1 MYTKTQNSNTFFSF
15 FRFKT
20 YIPWLFIPF
29 ASISYELVPELLKEM
44 LSSYYEQVR
53 NFTMPDDLY
62 IQISNNFNAFLSL
75 QGIRELFKYVD
86 LTSQTM
92 CALIIVIIGYRYRL
106 YLKLPDYSSF
116 LTFSHKSTTVTNI
129 NEVTNQEL
137 RKRES
142 VLTEVT
148 NQELRKCESVLK
160 EIKKNVSI
168 IEEIKQMLSE
178 QLESYLKESKKS
190 EQEIK
195 DHLKKTFQNQID
207 VKFENLEIE
216 LKKNQKEQ
224 FADLKNQQKLF
235 LTKQQNNPQKA
246 EFLEQKF
253 TEIKE
258 KTKENFDDQNSM
270 LEKQNE
276 DLKKQ
281 LSQIKTSINNQTRQ
295 QGILQNLVLD
305 LKNSDDMSDQARAQ
319 ENESDETSRQCI
331 ICMDN
336 DLCVALRPCGH
347 IVACEGCV
355 GKLTRKCPTCRETI
369 IGTLKIYLP

>member
-1 MYTKTQNSNTFFSF
+1 MYTKNKIVTHSFLF

-20 YIPWLFIPF
+20 SIPWLFIPF
-29 ASISYELVPELLKEM
+29 ASIFYELVPEFIKEM
-44 LSSYYEQVR
+44 LSSYYEQVH

-62 IQISNNFNAFLSL
+62 IQISNNFNASLSL
-75 QGIRELFKYVD
+75 QGIRELCKYVD
-86 LTSQTM
+86 LISQTM
-92 CALIIVIIGYRYRL
+92 CALIIVIIGYRYRYRL
-106 YLKLPDYSSF
+106 YLKLPAFSSF

-137 RKRES
+137 RKCKS
-142 VLTEVT
+142 VLE
-148 NQELRKCESVLK
+148 
-160 EIKKNVSI
+160 EIKQNVSI
-168 IEEIKQMLSE
+168 IEEIKQTLSE
-178 QLESYLKESKKS
+178 QLESYSKELKKS

-195 DHLKKTFQNQID
+195 DHLKKTLQNHID

-258 KTKENFDDQNSM
+258 KTKQSFDDQNRM

-281 LSQIKTSINNQTRQ
+281 LSQIKTSVNNQTRQ

-305 LKNSDDMSDQARAQ
+305 LKNSDNTSDQARAKG
-319 ENESDETSRQCI
+319 NI
-331 ICMDN
+331 
-336 DLCVALRPCGH
+336 LRG
-347 IVACEGCV
+347 IEKKRGNFNLFTYVRFSV
-355 GKLTRKCPTCRETI
+355 TYFL
-369 IGTLKIYLP
+369 

>member
-1 MYTKTQNSNTFFSF
+1 
-15 FRFKT
+15 
-20 YIPWLFIPF
+20 
-29 ASISYELVPELLKEM
+29 
-44 LSSYYEQVR
+44 
-53 NFTMPDDLY
+53 MPDDLY
-62 IQISNNFNAFLSL
+62 MLILNSFIASSL
-75 QGIRELFKYVD
+75 WGRVQELYKYVD
-86 LTSQTM
+86 YISQAT
-92 CALIIVIIGYRYRL
+92 CALFIVVIANRL
-106 YLKLPDYSSF
+106 FLKLPDF
-116 LTFSHKSTTVTNI
+116 LTNSQKPTSKTKVTI
-129 NEVTNQEL
+129 QEL
-137 RKRES
+137 RES
-142 VLTEVT
+142 T
-148 NQELRKCESVLK
+148 QELRECESHLREMK
-160 EIKKNVSI
+160 QNVSI
-168 IEEIKQMLSE
+168 VKEIEQMLSE
-178 QLESYLKESKKS
+178 QLDSYLKESKKS

-195 DHLKKTFQNQID
+195 DHIKKTLQNQID
-207 VKFENLEIE
+207 VKFESLEIE
-216 LKKNQKEQ
+216 LKKNQKAE

-235 LTKQQNNPQKA
+235 ITKQQNNPQKA

-258 KTKENFDDQNSM
+258 KTKQNFDDQNRM

-305 LKNSDDMSDQARAQ
+305 LKSSNDKSDQPHRAQ
-319 ENESDETSRQCI
+319 AESDETSRQCI
-331 ICMDN
+331 ICMDK

>member
-1 MYTKTQNSNTFFSF
+1 MDIKKQNSNTFFSF

-29 ASISYELVPELLKEM
+29 ASISYELVPEFLKEM
-44 LSSYYEQVR
+44 LSSYYEQVH

-62 IQISNNFNAFLSL
+62 IQISNSFKASLSL
-75 QGIRELFKYVD
+75 QGIRELCKYVD
-86 LTSQTM
+86 YISQTM
-92 CALIIVIIGYRYRL
+92 CALIIVIIGYRL
-106 YLKLPDYSSF
+106 YLKLPAYSSF
-116 LTFSHKSTTVTNI
+116 LTFSHKSTTITNI
-129 NEVTNQEL
+129 NEVTNQEF
-137 RKRES
+137 RKCES

-148 NQELRKCESVLK
+148 NQEQRKCESVLK

-178 QLESYLKESKKS
+178 QLESYSKESKKS

-195 DHLKKTFQNQID
+195 DHLKKTLQNHID

-235 LTKQQNNPQKA
+235 QTKQQNNPQKA
-246 EFLEQKF
+246 ELLEQKF

-258 KTKENFDDQNSM
+258 KTKQSFDDQNRI

-281 LSQIKTSINNQTRQ
+281 LSQIKTSITNQTRQ

-305 LKNSDDMSDQARAQ
+305 LKNSDDKSDQ
-319 ENESDETSRQCI
+319 SRPHGNI
-331 ICMDN
+331 LWGTEKKTVKKEGISIC
-336 DLCVALRPCGH
+336 L
-347 IVACEGCV
+347 
-355 GKLTRKCPTCRETI
+355 LTFFSQ
-369 IGTLKIYLP
+369 

>member
-1 MYTKTQNSNTFFSF
+1 MYVQCTQKTKIVTHSFLF

-62 IQISNNFNAFLSL
+62 IQISNNFNASLSL
-75 QGIRELFKYVD
+75 QGIRELCKYVD
-86 LTSQTM
+86 LISQTM

-116 LTFSHKSTTVTNI
+116 LTFSHKSTTITNI

-137 RKRES
+137 RKCES

-178 QLESYLKESKKS
+178 QLESYSKESKKS

-195 DHLKKTFQNQID
+195 DHLKKTLQNHMD
-207 VKFENLEIE
+207 VKFENLEME

-258 KTKENFDDQNSM
+258 KTKKNFDDQNRM

-319 ENESDETSRQCI
+319 GNI
-331 ICMDN
+331 
-336 DLCVALRPCGH
+336 LR
-347 IVACEGCV
+347 V
-355 GKLTRKCPTCRETI
+355 LTRKLLKKREFQFFMFSSQ
-369 IGTLKIYLP
+369 